1 MEALGNHYSFR
12 CVQCKH
18 QLSGQLMIG
27 GVNGV
32 GDNSRLGDIF
42 EILVS
47 DALVEVVINISKLSP
62 TFVSNI

>member
-1 MEALGNHYSFR
+1 
-12 CVQCKH
+12 
-18 QLSGQLMIG
+18 MIG